1 MKTITYNQEDLKE
14 MSAEKFN
21 NALLDAIEVK
31 GTVLVRDKDGN
42 PKYDN
47 PELAGTYGENIK

>member
-1 MKTITYNQEDLKE
+1 METITYTQEDLKE
-14 MSAEKFN
+14 LSPEEFN
-21 NALLDAIEVK
+21 NALMDAVEIR

-47 PELAGTYGENIK
+47 PELAGTYGENIE

>member
-1 MKTITYNQEDLKE
+1 MDTITYKAEELKKMSSED
-14 MSAEKFN
+14 FN
-21 NALLDAIEVK
+21 NALMDAVQIR

-47 PELAGTYGENIK
+47 PELAGTYGETI